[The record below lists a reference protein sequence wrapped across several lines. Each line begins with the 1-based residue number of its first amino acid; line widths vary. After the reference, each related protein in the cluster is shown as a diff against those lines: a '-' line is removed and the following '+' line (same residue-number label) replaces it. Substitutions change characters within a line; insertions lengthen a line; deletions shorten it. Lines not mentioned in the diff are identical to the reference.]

1 MVSSRALLAAAVAL
15 AMVCAAA
22 AAEHEGPAR
31 PSVAPPGRPSALPAS
46 MTALDELPIEEAG
59 GFNGM
64 YFGIL
69 VSFAIFWAVYLFLYF
84 FEYGTGGDYYFWAS
98 SYGTLVTLIALG
110 LSKYFTASILAAVLS
125 MNLIFV
131 PIAAAGFLAMESIST
146 PDRFQGDKNNMGRT
160 RLEGGI

>member
-1 MVSSRALLAAAVAL
+1 M
-15 AMVCAAA
+15 
-22 AAEHEGPAR
+22 
-31 PSVAPPGRPSALPAS
+31 
-46 MTALDELPIEEAG
+46 EEAG

-69 VSFAIFWAVYLFLYF
+69 VSFVIFWTVYFFLYF
-84 FEYGTGGDYYFWAS
+84 FEYGSAGDYYFWAA
-98 SYGTLVTLIALG
+98 SYGTLVFIIALG

-160 RLEGGI
+160 RLEAGM